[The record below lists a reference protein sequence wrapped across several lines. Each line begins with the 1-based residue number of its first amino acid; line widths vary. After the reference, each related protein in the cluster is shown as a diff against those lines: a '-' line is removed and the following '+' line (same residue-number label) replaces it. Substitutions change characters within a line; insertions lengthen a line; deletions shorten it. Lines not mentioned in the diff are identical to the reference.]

1 MPGIMKMLST
11 IKRNTVS
18 KSYVKKWKNVVIDI
32 LVILLLP
39 VPILLMTCTRKD
51 EIPNEKKLSE
61 QPCPQSAMLSSN
73 PVDNRNKV
81 GSYPLGDSYIYLSK
95 LGLQDFDRVSS
106 FLGDPVVITATSSN
120 HFSYAVDLVERLK
133 SNMKPKLKIVVYD
146 IGMAEY
152 QKQKICKDGGC
163 EVRKFP
169 FAEFPTFLEEKMQII
184 AWKPVLIQLALQK
197 FGFVIWMD
205 SAVYLP
211 DGNLQAGIDIAR
223 THGIAAGHKR
233 VTYPDINLAFETDN
247 TTFETLGEKPC
258 TFQNSFKFNAAL
270 LFIRKS
276 SIIYKYVMRPWVSCA
291 LTKRCIAADRE
302 PSSKCVNADKFGYCH
317 RFDQS
322 VLSVILNRLFHT
334 KLTEIDLGNNVT
346 WTKCYRR
353 DSVGVFNEMVFTENK
368 IDGIQ
373 CP

>member
-1 MPGIMKMLST
+1 MGRIRFTRISQRTKSLWAIALLTLVNFTLIIRMVVRMPDM
-11 IKRNTVS
+11 TV
-18 KSYVKKWKNVVIDI
+18 K
-32 LVILLLP
+32 
-39 VPILLMTCTRKD
+39 